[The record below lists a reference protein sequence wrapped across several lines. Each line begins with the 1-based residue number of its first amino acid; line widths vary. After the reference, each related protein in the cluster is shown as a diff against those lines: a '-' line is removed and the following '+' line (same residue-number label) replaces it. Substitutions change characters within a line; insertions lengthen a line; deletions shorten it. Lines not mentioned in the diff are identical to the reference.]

1 MSQTRSG
8 QEDRVTSEE
17 GRQPPAYNVLKTWA
31 SDDWGL
37 YGRGDEL
44 LSRALRRNPRVGRVF
59 HVQPP
64 VDPAEMR
71 QRFRDPRWEQDMEGQ
86 LRRFFGV
93 DEDGVTLFTPVASP
107 DHPEAA
113 LDRTVE
119 FLEREQA
126 FANPLILLQTV
137 EHPFPNDLARRFGG
151 RGVTRVVLL
160 RRDVRAGHQP
170 GSDEREALQDVYK
183 NEVQGADLVWAGTRE
198 LVDEFK
204 PLNSR
209 TVLHPVG
216 ADQGLAKGKP
226 ALELAD
232 LPRPVV
238 IYAGSMRAYLNV
250 GLIRGTAERLIDTS
264 FVFVGPAAEFLAP
277 LVSGARN
284 IHVIGPRPYE
294 LLPDYLAAAEV
305 AIAPHQVTPT
315 TRAVVPEK
323 LTGYLAAGLPVVTTA
338 VAGAEEL
345 RRLVWIARDPSEFAR
360 AIQGAL
366 KRDRDRR
373 RSLRQAAVAP
383 LSWDAIAEYLMQS
396 VETVRSGGDLPSP
409 PELKIPAIPGFL
421 AR

>member
-1 MSQTRSG
+1 MT
-8 QEDRVTSEE
+8 TEE
-17 GRQPPAYNVLKTWA
+17 GRERPAYNFLKTGA

-37 YGRGDEL
+37 YGRGEEL
-44 LSRALRRNPRVGRVF
+44 LSRALAHHPRVGRVF

-86 LRRFFGV
+86 LRRFEGV
-93 DEDGVTLFTPVASP
+93 EDGGVRLFTPPAKP
-107 DHPEAA
+107 DQPNAA
-113 LDRTVE
+113 LDRTIE

-126 FANPLILLQTV
+126 FARPLAMLQSLV
-137 EHPFPNDLARRFGG
+137 HPFGNELARRLGG
-151 RGVTRVVLL
+151 RGVTRVALV
-160 RRDVRAGHQP
+160 RRDARASYP
-170 GSDEREALQDVYK
+170 PDSDERAVLEDIYK
-183 NEVQGADLVWAGTRE
+183 NEIPGVDLVWAGTRE

-204 PLNSR
+204 ALNPR
-209 TVLHPVG
+209 TVSQPIG
-216 ADQGLAKGKP
+216 ADQGLARGKP

-232 LPRPVV
+232 LPRPVI

-250 GLIRGTAERLIDTS
+250 GLIKGTAERLTDAS

-305 AIAPHQVTPT
+305 AIAPHQVSAT

-323 LTGYLAAGLPVVTTA
+323 LFGYLAAGLPVVTTA

-345 RRLVWIARDPSEFAR
+345 RRLVWIARDPSEFSR

-373 RSLRQAAVAP
+373 RLLRQAAVAP
-383 LSWDAIAEYLMQS
+383 LSWDAIADHLVHS
-396 VETVRSGGDLPSP
+396 LDAVRAGADLPAP

>member
-1 MSQTRSG
+1 MTTDERR
-8 QEDRVTSEE
+8 E
-17 GRQPPAYNVLKTWA
+17 QPVYNVLKTWA

-44 LSRALRRNPRVGRVF
+44 LSRALARHARVGRVF
-59 HVQPP
+59 HVQAP
-64 VDPAEMR
+64 VNPAELR

-86 LRRFFGV
+86 LRRLHGV
-93 DEDGVTLFTPVASP
+93 EDGGVLLFTPTAKP
-107 DHPEAA
+107 DQPEAA

-119 FLEREQA
+119 LLEREQA
-126 FANPLILLQTV
+126 FARPLVMLQSLV
-137 EHPFPNDLARRFGG
+137 HPFGQDLARRLGG
-151 RGVTRVVLL
+151 RGVTRVALV
-160 RRDVRAGHQP
+160 RRDARAGYP
-170 GSDEREALQDVYK
+170 ADADERHALDDIYK
-183 NEVQGADLVWAGTRE
+183 NEIPGADLVWAGTKE
-198 LVDEFK
+198 LVNEFK
-204 PLNSR
+204 ALNPR
-209 TVLHPVG
+209 TVLQPVG
-216 ADQGLAKGKP
+216 ADQGLANGKP

-250 GLIRGTAERLIDTS
+250 NLIRGTAERLHEAS

-305 AIAPHQVTPT
+305 AIAPHQVAPT

-323 LTGYLAAGLPVVTTA
+323 LSGYLAAGLPVVTTA

-345 RRLVWIARDPSEFAR
+345 RRLVWIARDPSEFSR

-383 LSWDAIAEYLMQS
+383 LSWGAIADHLVS
-396 VETVRSGGDLPSP
+396 SIDAVRSDSDLPAA

>member
-1 MSQTRSG
+1 MEEDG
-8 QEDRVTSEE
+8 Q
-17 GRQPPAYNVLKTWA
+17 QPEAPAYNVLKTWA

-44 LSRALRRNPRVGRVF
+44 LCRALARHPRVGRVF

-64 VDPAEMR
+64 TNPAELR
-71 QRFRDPRWEQDMEGQ
+71 VRLRDPRWEQDMESQ
-86 LRRFFGV
+86 LRRFDGV
-93 DEDGVTLFTPVASP
+93 EDGGVLLFTPTTRP
-107 DHPEAA
+107 DRPEAA

-119 FLEREQA
+119 LLEREQA
-126 FANPLILLQTV
+126 FARPLLMLQALV
-137 EHPFPNDLARRFGG
+137 HPFGRDLARRLGG
-151 RGVTRVVLL
+151 RGVNRVAMA
-160 RRDVRAGHQP
+160 RRDPRAGYQP
-170 GSDEREALQDVYK
+170 DADERQALDDIYQA
-183 NEVQGADLVWAGTRE
+183 EVPGADLVWAGTKE
-198 LVDEFK
+198 LVEEFRK
-204 PLNSR
+204 LNPR

-216 ADQGLAKGKP
+216 ADQGLAKGRP
-226 ALELAD
+226 ARELAD
-232 LPRPVV
+232 LPRPLI

-250 GLIRGTAERLIDTS
+250 GLIRGAAERLSDHS
-264 FVFVGPAAEFLAP
+264 FVFVGPAADFIAP
-277 LVSGARN
+277 LLAGARN
-284 IHVIGPRPYE
+284 VHVIGLRPYQ
-294 LLPDYLAAAEV
+294 LLPDYLAAADV
-305 AIAPHQVTPT
+305 AIAPHQVAPA

-383 LSWDAIAEYLMQS
+383 LSWDAVAAHLLAS
-396 VETVRSGGDLPSP
+396 VDAVRSGAEPPSP
-409 PELKIPAIPGFL
+409 PELKVPAIPGFL

>member
-1 MSQTRSG
+1 MT
-8 QEDRVTSEE
+8 TEE
-17 GRQPPAYNVLKTWA
+17 GREAPAYNVLKTWA

-37 YGRGDEL
+37 YGRGEEL
-44 LSRALRRNPRVGRVF
+44 LSRALARHPRVGSVF

-86 LRRFFGV
+86 LRRFKGV
-93 DEDGVTLFTPVASP
+93 EDGGVLLFTPAAKR
-107 DHPEAA
+107 DQPETA

-126 FANPLILLQTV
+126 FAHPLVMLQSLV
-137 EHPFPNDLARRFGG
+137 HPFGNDLARRLGG
-151 RGVTRVVLL
+151 RGVTRVALV
-160 RRDVRAGHQP
+160 RRDARAGYPHDA
-170 GSDEREALQDVYK
+170 DERYALDDIYK
-183 NEVQGADLVWAGTRE
+183 NEIPGVELVWAGTKE

-204 PLNSR
+204 TLNPR
-209 TVLHPVG
+209 TVLQPIG
-216 ADQGLAKGKP
+216 ADQALAKGKP

-232 LPRPVV
+232 LPRPVI
-238 IYAGSMRAYLNV
+238 IYAGSMRASLNV
-250 GLIRGTAERLIDTS
+250 GLIKGTAERLTDAS

-305 AIAPHQVTPT
+305 AIAPHQVSPT

-323 LTGYLAAGLPVVTTA
+323 LFGYLAAGLPVVTTA

-345 RRLVWIARDPSEFAR
+345 RRLVWIARDPSEFSR

-383 LSWDAIAEYLMQS
+383 LSWDAIADHLVQS
-396 VETVRSGGDLPSP
+396 VDAVRSGGDLPGP

>member
-1 MSQTRSG
+1 MT
-8 QEDRVTSEE
+8 TEE
-17 GRQPPAYNVLKTWA
+17 GREPPAYNVLKTWA

-37 YGRGDEL
+37 YGRGEEL
-44 LSRALRRNPRVGRVF
+44 LSRALARNPRVGRVF

-86 LRRFFGV
+86 LRRFHGV
-93 DEDGVTLFTPVASP
+93 EDGGVLLFTPAARRDQP
-107 DHPEAA
+107 DAA

-126 FANPLILLQTV
+126 FSRPLVMLQSLV
-137 EHPFPNDLARRFGG
+137 HPFGNDLARRLGG
-151 RGVTRVVLL
+151 RGVTRVALV
-160 RRDVRAGHQP
+160 RRDARAGYP
-170 GSDEREALQDVYK
+170 PDSDEYKALQDVFK
-183 NEVQGADLVWAGTRE
+183 NEVPGVELVWAGTRE
-198 LVDEFK
+198 LVEEFK
-204 PLNSR
+204 ALNPR
-209 TVLHPVG
+209 TVPQPIG
-216 ADQGLAKGKP
+216 ADQDLAGGTP

-232 LPRPVV
+232 LPRPVI

-250 GLIRGTAERLIDTS
+250 GLIKGTAERLTDAS

-277 LVSGARN
+277 LVSGSRN
-284 IHVIGPRPYE
+284 IHVIGPRPYD

-305 AIAPHQVTPT
+305 AIAPHQVSPT

-323 LTGYLAAGLPVVTTA
+323 LFGYLAAGLPVVTTA

-345 RRLVWIARDPSEFAR
+345 RRLVWIARDPSEFSR

-383 LSWDAIAEYLMQS
+383 LSWDAIADHLVQS
-396 VETVRSGGDLPSP
+396 VDAVRSGGDLPP
-409 PELKIPAIPGFL
+409 APELRIPAIPGFL

>member
-1 MSQTRSG
+1 LT
-8 QEDRVTSEE
+8 TEE
-17 GRQPPAYNVLKTWA
+17 GREPPAYNVLKTWA

-37 YGRGDEL
+37 YGRGEEL
-44 LSRALRRNPRVGRVF
+44 LSRALARQPRVGRVF

-86 LRRFFGV
+86 LRRFGGV
-93 DEDGVTLFTPVASP
+93 EDGGVLLFTPAGKP
-107 DHPEAA
+107 DQPDAA

-119 FLEREQA
+119 FLERKQA
-126 FANPLILLQTV
+126 FAHPLVMLQSLV
-137 EHPFPNDLARRFGG
+137 HPFGNDLARRLGG
-151 RGVTRVVLL
+151 RGVTRVALV
-160 RRDVRAGHQP
+160 RRDARASYP
-170 GSDEREALQDVYK
+170 PDADEREALEDIYK
-183 NEVQGADLVWAGTRE
+183 NEIPGVELVWAGTRE

-204 PLNSR
+204 TLNPR
-209 TVLHPVG
+209 TVLQPVG

-232 LPRPVV
+232 LPRPLI
-238 IYAGSMRAYLNV
+238 IYAGSMRAHLNV
-250 GLIRGTAERLIDTS
+250 GLIRGTAERLTDAS
-264 FVFVGPAAEFLAP
+264 FVFVGPAAEFLVP

-284 IHVIGPRPYE
+284 VHVIGPRPYD
-294 LLPDYLAAAEV
+294 LLPDYLAAADV
-305 AIAPHQVTPT
+305 AIAPHQVSPT

-345 RRLVWIARDPSEFAR
+345 RRLVWIARDPSEFSR

-383 LSWDAIAEYLMQS
+383 LSWDAIAEHLLHS
-396 VETVRSGGDLPSP
+396 VDAVRSGGDLPAP

>member
-1 MSQTRSG
+1 LEEDG
-8 QEDRVTSEE
+8 Q
-17 GRQPPAYNVLKTWA
+17 QPEAPAYNVLKTWA

-44 LSRALRRNPRVGRVF
+44 LCRALARHPRVGRVF

-64 VDPAEMR
+64 TNPAELR
-71 QRFRDPRWEQDMEGQ
+71 VRLRDPRWEQDMESQ
-86 LRRFFGV
+86 LRRFDGV
-93 DEDGVTLFTPVASP
+93 EDGGVLLFTPTTRP
-107 DHPEAA
+107 DRPEAA

-119 FLEREQA
+119 LLEREQA
-126 FANPLILLQTV
+126 FARPLLMLQALV
-137 EHPFPNDLARRFGG
+137 HPFGRDLARRLGG
-151 RGVTRVVLL
+151 RGVNRVAMA
-160 RRDVRAGHQP
+160 RRDPRAGYQP
-170 GSDEREALQDVYK
+170 DADERQALDDIYQA
-183 NEVQGADLVWAGTRE
+183 EVPGADLVWAGTKE
-198 LVDEFK
+198 LVEEFRK
-204 PLNSR
+204 LNPR

-216 ADQGLAKGKP
+216 ADQGLAKGRP
-226 ALELAD
+226 ARELAD
-232 LPRPVV
+232 LPRPLI

-250 GLIRGTAERLIDTS
+250 GLIRGAAERLSDHS
-264 FVFVGPAAEFLAP
+264 FVFVGPAADFIAP
-277 LVSGARN
+277 LLAGARN
-284 IHVIGPRPYE
+284 VHVIGPRPYQ
-294 LLPDYLAAAEV
+294 LLPDYLAAADV
-305 AIAPHQVTPT
+305 AIAPHQVAPA

-383 LSWDAIAEYLMQS
+383 LSWDAVAAHLLAS
-396 VETVRSGGDLPSP
+396 VDAVRSGAEPPSP
-409 PELKIPAIPGFL
+409 PELKVPAIPGFL

>member
-1 MSQTRSG
+1 LT
-8 QEDRVTSEE
+8 TEE
-17 GRQPPAYNVLKTWA
+17 GREPPAYNVLKTWA

-37 YGRGDEL
+37 YGRGEEL
-44 LSRALRRNPRVGRVF
+44 LSRALARNPRVGRVF

-64 VDPAEMR
+64 VNPAEMR

-86 LRRFFGV
+86 LRRFHGV
-93 DEDGVTLFTPVASP
+93 EDGGVVLFTPADRP

-119 FLEREQA
+119 FLERRQA
-126 FANPLILLQTV
+126 FSSPLVMLQSLV
-137 EHPFPNDLARRFGG
+137 HPFGNDLARRLGG
-151 RGVTRVVLL
+151 RGVTRVALV
-160 RRDVRAGHQP
+160 RRDARASYP
-170 GSDEREALQDVYK
+170 PDSDEHKALQDVFK
-183 NEVQGADLVWAGTRE
+183 NEVPGVELVWAGTRE
-198 LVDEFK
+198 LVEEFK
-204 PLNSR
+204 ALNPR
-209 TVLHPVG
+209 TVLQPIG
-216 ADQGLAKGKP
+216 ADQGLAGGTP

-232 LPRPVV
+232 LPRPVI

-250 GLIRGTAERLIDTS
+250 GLIKGTAERLTDAS

-277 LVSGARN
+277 LVSGSRN
-284 IHVIGPRPYE
+284 IHVIGPRPYD

-305 AIAPHQVTPT
+305 AIAPHQVSPT

-323 LTGYLAAGLPVVTTA
+323 LFGYLAAGLPVVTTA

-345 RRLVWIARDPSEFAR
+345 RRLVGIARDPSEFAR
-360 AIQGAL
+360 AIQVAL

-383 LSWDAIAEYLMQS
+383 LSWDAIADHLVQS
-396 VETVRSGGDLPSP
+396 VDAVRAGGDLPAA
-409 PELKIPAIPGFL
+409 PELRIPAIPGFL

>member
-1 MSQTRSG
+1 MRPADPPLDRSKPCSG
-8 QEDRVTSEE
+8 RTQLTTEE
-17 GRQPPAYNVLKTWA
+17 RPEPPAYNVLKTWA

-37 YGRGDEL
+37 YGRGEEL
-44 LSRALRRNPRVGRVF
+44 LSRALARNPRVGRVF

-86 LRRFFGV
+86 LRRFQGV
-93 DEDGVTLFTPVASP
+93 EDGGVLLFTPAARR
-107 DHPEAA
+107 DQPEAA

-119 FLEREQA
+119 FLERRQA
-126 FANPLILLQTV
+126 FGRPLVMLQSLV
-137 EHPFPNDLARRFGG
+137 HPFGNDLARRLGG
-151 RGVTRVVLL
+151 RGVTRVALV
-160 RRDVRAGHQP
+160 RRDP
-170 GSDEREALQDVYK
+170 
-183 NEVQGADLVWAGTRE
+183 
-198 LVDEFK
+198 
-204 PLNSR
+204 R
-209 TVLHPVG
+209 TVLQPIG

-232 LPRPVV
+232 LPRPVI
-238 IYAGSMRAYLNV
+238 IYAGSMRAYLNI
-250 GLIRGTAERLIDTS
+250 GLIKGTDERLTDAS

-277 LVSGARN
+277 LVSGSRN
-284 IHVIGPRPYE
+284 VHVIGPRPYE

-305 AIAPHQVTPT
+305 AIAPHQVSPT

-323 LTGYLAAGLPVVTTA
+323 LFGYLAAGLPVVTTA

-345 RRLVWIARDPSEFAR
+345 RRLVWIARDPSEFSR

-383 LSWDAIAEYLMQS
+383 LSWDAIGDHLVQS
-396 VETVRSGGDLPSP
+396 VDAVRAGGDLPGP
-409 PELKIPAIPGFL
+409 PELRIPAIPGFL

>member
-1 MSQTRSG
+1 LA
-8 QEDRVTSEE
+8 EDRERNDAPS
-17 GRQPPAYNVLKTWA
+17 YNVLKTWA

-44 LSRALRRNPRVGRVF
+44 LSRALAHQPRIGRVF

-64 VDPAEMR
+64 TDPAQLRMR
-71 QRFRDPRWEQDMEGQ
+71 LRDPRWEQDMEGQ
-86 LRRFFGV
+86 LRRFDGAE
-93 DEDGVTLFTPVASP
+93 DDGVLLFSP
-107 DHPEAA
+107 ATRPDRPDAA

-119 FLEREQA
+119 LLERRQA
-126 FANPLILLQTV
+126 FSRPLLMLQALI
-137 EHPFPNDLARRFGG
+137 HPFGRDLARRLGG
-151 RGVTRVVLL
+151 RGVTRVAMA
-160 RRDVRAGHQP
+160 RRDARAGYQP
-170 GSDEREALQDVYK
+170 DSDERQALDDIYQA
-183 NEVQGADLVWAGTRE
+183 EIPGADLVWAGTKE
-198 LVDEFK
+198 LMGEFSK
-204 PLNSR
+204 LNPR

-216 ADQGLAKGKP
+216 ADQGLANGKP

-232 LPRPVV
+232 LPRPVI

-250 GLIRGTAERLIDTS
+250 GLIRGTAERLTDAS
-264 FVFVGPAAEFLAP
+264 FVFVGPAADFLAP
-277 LVSGARN
+277 LVAGARN
-284 IHVIGPRPYE
+284 IHVIGPRPYK
-294 LLPDYLAAAEV
+294 LLPDYLAAADV
-305 AIAPHQVTPT
+305 AIAPHQVAPA

-323 LTGYLAAGLPVVTTA
+323 LLGYLAAGLPVVTTA

-383 LSWDAIAEYLMQS
+383 LSWDAVAEHLIAS
-396 VETVRSGGDLPSP
+396 VDAVRSGGELPSP
-409 PELKIPAIPGFL
+409 PDLKVPAIPGFL

>member
-1 MSQTRSG
+1 L
-8 QEDRVTSEE
+8 VEE
-17 GRQPPAYNVLKTWA
+17 RERNDAPSYNVLKTWA

-44 LSRALRRNPRVGRVF
+44 LSRALTRQPRIGRVF

-64 VDPAEMR
+64 TDPAALRMR
-71 QRFRDPRWEQDMEGQ
+71 LRDPRWEQDMESQ
-86 LRRFFGV
+86 LRRF
-93 DEDGVTLFTPVASP
+93 DGVEDDGVLLFTPAARSDRP
-107 DHPEAA
+107 DAALDRPDAA

-119 FLEREQA
+119 LLEREQA
-126 FANPLILLQTV
+126 FSRPLLMLQSLI
-137 EHPFPNDLARRFGG
+137 HPFGRDLARRLGG
-151 RGVTRVVLL
+151 RGVIRVAMA
-160 RRDVRAGHQP
+160 RRDPRAGYQTD
-170 GSDEREALQDVYK
+170 SDERQALDDIYQA
-183 NEVQGADLVWAGTRE
+183 EIPGADLVWAGTRE
-198 LVDEFK
+198 LVNEFSK
-204 PLNSR
+204 LNPR

-216 ADQGLAKGKP
+216 ADQGLATGKP

-232 LPRPVV
+232 LPRPLI

-250 GLIRGTAERLIDTS
+250 GLIRGTAERLTDAS
-264 FVFVGPAAEFLAP
+264 FVFVGPAADFLAP
-277 LVSGARN
+277 LVAGARN
-284 IHVIGPRPYE
+284 IHVIGPRPYK
-294 LLPDYLAAAEV
+294 LLPDYLAAADV
-305 AIAPHQVTPT
+305 AIAPHQVAPA

-323 LTGYLAAGLPVVTTA
+323 LLGYLAAGLPVVTTA

-383 LSWDAIAEYLMQS
+383 LSWDAVAEHLLAS
-396 VETVRSGGDLPSP
+396 VDAVRSGGELPPPPDL
-409 PELKIPAIPGFL
+409 KVPAIPGFL